1 MSEHNDFITC
11 LSLNSEKE
19 LLISS
24 SLDKRIMVWDIN
36 NLNKKLTIKN
46 SKSKILAVDNT
57 FDKELIFSGEKN
69 KTMKSFNLNGQIKFD
84 MKLDGYSTCFL
95 NIERGKKKIFSCGI
109 IQWKS

>member
-36 NLNKKLTIKN
+36 NLNKKQAIKN
-46 SKSKILAVDNT
+46 SKSEVLAVDNT
-57 FDKELIFSGEKN
+57 FDKELIFSGEKKQNN
-69 KTMKSFNLNGQIKFD
+69 K
-84 MKLDGYSTCFL
+84 
-95 NIERGKKKIFSCGI
+95 I
-109 IQWKS
+109 I

>member
-46 SKSKILAVDNT
+46 SKSEILSVDNT

-84 MKLDGYSTCFL
+84 MKLDGYPTYFL
-95 NIERGKKKIFSCGI
+95 NIEREKKIF
-109 IQWKS
+109 